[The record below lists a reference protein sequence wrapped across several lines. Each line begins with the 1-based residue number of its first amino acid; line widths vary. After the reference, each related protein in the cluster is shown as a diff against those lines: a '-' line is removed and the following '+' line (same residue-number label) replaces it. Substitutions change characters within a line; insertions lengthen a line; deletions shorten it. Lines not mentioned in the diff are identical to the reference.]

1 MFYFHDFIANV
12 LPRKH
17 IYSIWQSKITIGI
30 FTFKHQ
36 ETWTLIY
43 FFPRDMIDDGKHP
56 LTEAETFHKQ

>member
-1 MFYFHDFIANV
+1 MFYQES
-12 LPRKH
+12 
-17 IYSIWQSKITIGI
+17 IYNIYGRIKITIGI

-56 LTEAETFHKQ
+56 YTEAETFHKQ